1 MDRTKSI
8 KGMKNIG
15 GTIARKLD
23 TVGVKTLEDIEKV
36 GPVNIYKKL
45 VRKYPDQTLPKCY
58 YLYSLQAAIMGI
70 DWREL
75 PKEIK
80 RELLKE
86 LEN

>member
-8 KGMKNIG
+8 KGMENIG
-15 GTIARKLD
+15 GKIAGKLD
-23 TVGVKTLEDIEKV
+23 AIGVKTLEDIEKI